1 MSPTQTESGK
11 AFEYAL
17 ASAISKASGA
27 QLIQNPACID
37 AKLYFQA
44 SDPAEQ
50 KNMEKAATKASSFL
64 CSNDQNFGLAQSAI
78 FQKDFAGQRGDVRDI
93 IVTLSNNQQ
102 IGLSAKNNHEALK
115 HSRLS
120 NNIDF
125 GKKWGNFSVSK
136 NYWNMVAPTFQEMQN
151 LGNSGTLFKN
161 IKDKENRFYLPILIA
176 FEDEFRSLCETHGS
190 KFISSVFHYLIGNF
204 DFYKVMYL
212 RRQNAVQVQPFN
224 LNGTLGWGQKW
235 KLPSK
240 IDSIRRGNRS
250 RSTIIIA
257 FEGGWQISF
266 RLHNATSKVEPSLK
280 FDINFVSMPPYA
292 TGNQMPI

>member
-17 ASAISKASGA
+17 ASAISNESGA
-27 QLIQNPACID
+27 QLIQDPACIE
-37 AKLYFQA
+37 ARLYFQA
-44 SDPAEQ
+44 SDSAEQ
-50 KNMEKAATKASSFL
+50 KTMKKAATKASSFL
-64 CSNDQNFGLAQSAI
+64 CNNDSNFQLAQSAI

-93 IVTLSNNQQ
+93 IVMLSNDKQ

-120 NNIDF
+120 DSIDF
-125 GKKWGNFSVSK
+125 GEKWGNCPVSAD
-136 NYWNMVAPTFQEMQN
+136 YWDMVRPTFQEMRN
-151 LGNSGTLFKN
+151 LKFSNEFFRN
-161 IKDKENRFYLPILIA
+161 ISDKENRFYLPILIA
-176 FEDEFRSLCETHGS
+176 FEDEFKSLCEAYGA

-212 RRQNAVQVQPFN
+212 RKQNIVQVQPFN
-224 LNGTLGWGQKW
+224 LNGTLGWGQQW
-235 KLPSK
+235 KLPTK
-240 IDSIRRGNRS
+240 INSIRRENRS
-250 RSTIIIA
+250 RSTLIVS

-292 TGNQMPI
+292 TGNQIPI

>member
-27 QLIQNPACID
+27 QLIQDPACTD

-44 SDPAEQ
+44 SDSAEQ
-50 KNMEKAATKASSFL
+50 KNMKKAAAKASSFL
-64 CSNDQNFGLAQSAI
+64 CSNDPNFGLAQSAI

-93 IVTLSNNQQ
+93 IVILSNNQQ

-120 NNIDF
+120 DKIDF
-125 GKKWGNFSVSK
+125 GQKWSNCPVSDD
-136 NYWNMVAPTFQEMQN
+136 YWNMVTPTFQEMRNLQN
-151 LGNSGTLFKN
+151 NNTLFRD
-161 IKDKENRFYLPILIA
+161 ISDKENKFYLPILIA
-176 FEDEFRSLCETHGS
+176 FEDEFRSLCGIHGS

-212 RRQNAVQVQPFN
+212 RRQKTVQVQPFN

-240 IDSIRRGNRS
+240 IDSIRRENRS
-250 RSTIIIA
+250 RSTLIVA

>member
-27 QLIQNPACID
+27 QLIQDPACTD

-50 KNMEKAATKASSFL
+50 KNMKKAATKASSFL
-64 CSNDQNFGLAQSAI
+64 CSNDPNFRLAQSAI

-120 NNIDF
+120 DKIDF
-125 GKKWGNFSVSK
+125 GQKWSNCPVSDD
-136 NYWNMVAPTFQEMQN
+136 YWNMVTPTFQEMRN
-151 LGNSGTLFKN
+151 LQSYNTLFRD
-161 IKDKENRFYLPILIA
+161 ISDKENKFYLPILIA
-176 FEDEFRSLCETHGS
+176 FEDEFRSLCGIHGS

-212 RRQNAVQVQPFN
+212 RRQKTVQVQPFN

-240 IDSIRRGNRS
+240 IDSIRRENRS
-250 RSTIIIA
+250 RSTLIVA

>member
-1 MSPTQTESGK
+1 MSPTQTESGM

-27 QLIQNPACID
+27 QLIQNRACDD
-37 AKLYFQA
+37 AKIYFQA

-50 KNMEKAATKASSFL
+50 KNMKKAATKASSFL
-64 CSNDQNFGLAQSAI
+64 YNNDPNFELAQSAV

-93 IVTLSNNQQ
+93 IVILSNSQQ

-125 GKKWGNFSVSK
+125 GQKWGNFPVSDD
-136 NYWNMVAPTFQEMQN
+136 YWNMVTPTFQEMRN
-151 LGNSGTLFKN
+151 LQSYNTLFRD
-161 IKDKENRFYLPILIA
+161 ISDKENKFYLPILIA
-176 FEDEFRSLCETHGS
+176 FEDEFRSLCGIHGS

-212 RRQNAVQVQPFN
+212 RRQKTVQVQPFN

-240 IDSIRRGNRS
+240 IDSIRREDRS
-250 RSTIIIA
+250 RSTLIVA